1 MTSWRISSEQ
11 DNSRAWYS
19 SSLEDDEL
27 RCSSPIKPGDQ
38 IKDLHD
44 EVVRSVVEARP
55 RSDGTFKLK
64 MKRNVDGGDTVTT
77 TLKYRMVVDPIDEE
91 GSSC

>member
-1 MTSWRISSEQ
+1 MTSWCISSES
-11 DNSRAWYS
+11 DNSRGWVS
-19 SSLEDDEL
+19 SSLEDDEH

-38 IKDLHD
+38 IKDLCD
-44 EVVRSVVEARP
+44 EVVWSVVEVRS
-55 RSDGTFKLK
+55 RSDGTFELK

-77 TLKYRMVVDPIDEE
+77 TLKCRMVVDPIDEE